1 MCYYCIVDICVVE
14 FSKQVVGFAGK
25 YAKYIKLLTIQYISK
40 TGGEFEIPV
49 KRRIPKILFLG
60 AAALALGALI
70 GAVVTRRI
78 MESD

>member
-1 MCYYCIVDICVVE
+1 M
-14 FSKQVVGFAGK
+14 
-25 YAKYIKLLTIQYISK
+25 ISK

-49 KRRIPKILFLG
+49 KRHIPKLLLWG
-60 AAALALGALI
+60 AAVLALGALI

>member
-1 MCYYCIVDICVVE
+1 MLYGEAYLISDGEI
-14 FSKQVVGFAGK
+14 GM
-25 YAKYIKLLTIQYISK
+25 ISK

-49 KRRIPKILFLG
+49 KRRIPKILLLG
-60 AAALALGALI
+60 AAALALGTLI